1 MDKPDYYEL
10 LGVSRDADERTIK
23 KAYRKMAMKY
33 HPDRNPGDTE
43 AEDQFKLASEAYE
56 VLRDPEK
63 RRLYDQ
69 FGHAGL
75 GGAGA
80 GFSDLNDIF
89 SHFGDLFGDLFGGG
103 GRGGRRRG
111 PARGPDMRYDLELE
125 FEEAV
130 FGAKRTIEVPRHCAC
145 PTCEG
150 SGAQPGTQPVTCPN
164 CGGRGQVYHQQGF
177 FTLTTTCPR
186 CRGQGQTI
194 ETPCDDCEGSGRER
208 TVREVTV
215 RIPAGVDNGTRLR
228 LRGEGEMG
236 PSRGSTPG
244 DLYVFLGVKPH
255 PIFQRNEF
263 DLHMP
268 LGISF
273 VEAALGARLT
283 IPTLEEEQVIT
294 LDPGAQ
300 PGQELILRGAGVPR
314 IHGDGRGDLIVHLR
328 VHIPTSLDDT
338 QIELLR
344 KFADH
349 SGIATLGDDEEVEAA
364 N

>member
-43 AEDQFKLASEAYE
+43 AENTFKIASEAYE

-75 GGAGA
+75 GGGG
-80 GFSDLNDIF
+80 GFSGLDDIF
-89 SHFGDLFGDLFGGG
+89 SQFGDIFGDLFGG
-103 GRGGRRRG
+103 RSGGRRRG
-111 PARGPDMRYDLELE
+111 PARGPDMRYDLEVP

-130 FGAKRTIEVPRHCAC
+130 FGTKRTIEVPRHCAC
-145 PTCEG
+145 SHCEG
-150 SGAQPGTQPVTCPN
+150 SGAEPGTQPITCPT

-186 CRGQGQTI
+186 CRGKGQII
-194 ETPCDDCEGSGRER
+194 ETPCNECDGTGRER
-208 TVREVTV
+208 TIREVTV
-215 RIPAGVDNGTRLR
+215 RIPAGVDHGTRLR

-236 PSRGSTPG
+236 QSKGSTPG
-244 DLYVFLGVKPH
+244 DLYVFLSVPQH
-255 PIFQRNEF
+255 PVFQRNEF

-268 LGISF
+268 LEISF

-283 IPTLEEEQVIT
+283 IPTLEEDQTIT
-294 LDPGAQ
+294 LKPGAQ
-300 PGQELILRGAGVPR
+300 PGQKLILRDAGVPR
-314 IHGDGRGDLIVHLR
+314 LNGDGRGDIIAHLQ
-328 VHIPTSLDDT
+328 VTIPTELDDT
-338 QIELLR
+338 QTDLLR
-344 KFADH
+344 QFAQH
-349 SGIATLGDDEEVEAA
+349 SGIQTLPDAEDVEAA
-364 N
+364 Q